1 MRRLKLFYNIK
12 LYSIV
17 DLAIIFFGSVE
28 AAPEQPLLFGML
40 TFTFFCCIRLLWR
53 SLLKD
58 EQKMKSERVRL
69 NLKKKPL
76 VEETKSIEHAA

>member
-1 MRRLKLFYNIK
+1 MKRLRLFYNIK
-12 LYSIV
+12 LYFIV
-17 DLAIIFFGSVE
+17 ILAIIFFGSVE

-40 TFTFFCCIRLLWR
+40 TVIFCCCIRFLWR

-58 EQKMKSERVRL
+58 EQKMKSKRVRL

-76 VEETKSIEHAA
+76 VKDTKSIEHAA